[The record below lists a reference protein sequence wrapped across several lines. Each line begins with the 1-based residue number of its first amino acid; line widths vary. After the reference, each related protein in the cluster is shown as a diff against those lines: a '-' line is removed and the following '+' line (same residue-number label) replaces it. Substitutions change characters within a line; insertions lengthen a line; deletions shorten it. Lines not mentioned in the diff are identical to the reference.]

1 MLLLLKKLQLKRLQK
16 KLQLKKLKVNPFI
29 QYSRKADSDFES
41 AFLLNW
47 GLYHIFL
54 FFNFV
59 FLIYSMT
66 IEESFYIGY
75 VSKTRGLK
83 GEVQLF
89 FEFEDYDEL
98 ELDVIF
104 LEVNKKLVPY
114 FVDAIK
120 LQKNSTAYATFE
132 DVEHIDKAQA
142 IVRRKMYLPND
153 KMPERDPDD
162 FRWKDLV
169 GFLVIDEEHGELGEI
184 VDVTEMPQ
192 QFIATVELEEG
203 KQLMFPLSEDLI
215 LGIDGDEEIIEVDLP
230 EGLVDLYKE

>member
-1 MLLLLKKLQLKRLQK
+1 
-16 KLQLKKLKVNPFI
+16 
-29 QYSRKADSDFES
+29 
-41 AFLLNW
+41 
-47 GLYHIFL
+47 
-54 FFNFV
+54 
-59 FLIYSMT
+59 MT

-89 FEFEDYDEL
+89 FEFEDYNEL
-98 ELDVIF
+98 DLDVIF

-114 FVDAIK
+114 FVDTIK

-132 DVEHIDKAQA
+132 DVDHIDKAQA
-142 IVRRKMYLPND
+142 LVRRKVYLPND

-162 FRWKDLV
+162 FRWTDLV

-184 VDVTEMPQ
+184 IEVHEMPQ
-192 QFIATVELEEG
+192 QFIATVDMDG
-203 KQLMFPLSEDLI
+203 KDLMFPLSEDLI
-215 LGIDGDEEIIEVDLP
+215 LGIDAEEEIIEVNLP

>member
-1 MLLLLKKLQLKRLQK
+1 
-16 KLQLKKLKVNPFI
+16 
-29 QYSRKADSDFES
+29 
-41 AFLLNW
+41 
-47 GLYHIFL
+47 
-54 FFNFV
+54 
-59 FLIYSMT
+59 MT

-89 FEFEDYDEL
+89 FEFEDYNEL
-98 ELDVIF
+98 DLDVIF

-114 FVDAIK
+114 FVDTIK

-132 DVEHIDKAQA
+132 DVDHIDKAQA
-142 IVRRKMYLPND
+142 LVRRKVYLPND

-162 FRWKDLV
+162 FRWTDLV

-184 VDVTEMPQ
+184 IEVREMPQ
-192 QFIATVELEEG
+192 QFIATVDMDG
-203 KQLMFPLSEDLI
+203 KDLMFPLSEDLI
-215 LGIDGDEEIIEVDLP
+215 LGIDAEEEIIEVDLP